1 MERTDMP
8 WHGPQWKCNEG
19 YIIDEETGMAK
30 ICAKG
35 LCTLHFYHAYPGDKL
50 VISYKN
56 YEYQVLTYENR
67 IDKKY
72 IYTYDYQQEE
82 NWASYDYRKER
93 SV

>member
-50 VISYKN
+50 ARYGIAFTVNVAI
-56 YEYQVLTYENR
+56 VNR
-67 IDKKY
+67 
-72 IYTYDYQQEE
+72 
-82 NWASYDYRKER
+82 
-93 SV
+93 